1 MNQNDEN
8 QRFYQIDIG
17 VDLNS
22 EEETKENDV
31 NNNEGK
37 VEDELED
44 DEDEDDEDEDEDD
57 EIHPIQCECG
67 EIKCLLIKA
76 TLQIYETE
84 TQTKNIYSFHCF
96 ICSNKSFKFRF
107 N

>member
-1 MNQNDEN
+1 
-8 QRFYQIDIG
+8 
-17 VDLNS
+17 LNS

-44 DEDEDDEDEDEDD
+44 DEDEDDEEEDDD
-57 EIHPIQCECG
+57 EIHPIPCECG

-76 TLQIYETE
+76 TLQKYETE
-84 TQTKNIYSFHCF
+84 TQTKNV
-96 ICSNKSFKFRF
+96 
-107 N
+107 